1 MIECLYDLFTAGKH
15 SYSTFKE
22 MVYANL
28 GKSIAEKFLIPY
40 NEKLY
45 ACDLDVL
52 DVNAMG
58 RFFFFPKADKE
69 DIILNFRSHDN
80 SSYNHF
86 FLLIPGGG
94 AIEYVYSLL
103 KI

>member
-1 MIECLYDLFTAGKH
+1 
-15 SYSTFKE
+15 

-58 RFFFFPKADKE
+58 RFFPKADKE
-69 DIILNFRSHDN
+69 DIILNFRSMIILPITI
-80 SSYNHF
+80 
-86 FLLIPGGG
+86 FLLIPG
-94 AIEYVYSLL
+94 EEH
-103 KI
+103 